1 MASAMNCNW
10 SNRPSTVNQLLEMTR
25 IIEYFLQPGDVAF
38 GGSQMRLCTVLGS
51 CVALVFWHPQRLL
64 GGMCHFMLP
73 RRGGH
78 GAGHLNG
85 RYATEALMLLFECV
99 HQAGARPEQFEVSLF
114 GGADMFPGVE
124 RGDAIGI
131 GQQNVNAARRL
142 IQDHKLQ
149 CRAYHV
155 GGRGYRHLV
164 FDVST
169 GRLQLNHADSVRKV
183 FESPKSNV

>member
-1 MASAMNCNW
+1 
-10 SNRPSTVNQLLEMTR
+10 MTR
-25 IIEYFLQPGDVAF
+25 VVEYFLQPGEVAF
-38 GGSQMRLCTVLGS
+38 GGRQMRLGTVLGS

-73 RRGGH
+73 SRGRH
-78 GAGHLNG
+78 IVGHLNG
-85 RYATEALMLLFECV
+85 RYATDALMLLFECI
-99 HQAGARPEQFEVSLF
+99 HQARARPEQFEVSIF
-114 GGADMFPGVE
+114 GGADMFPGVK

-131 GQQNVNAARRL
+131 GQQNVTAARRL
-142 IQDHKLQ
+142 IQDHGLQ
-149 CRAYHV
+149 CRVYHV
-155 GGRGYRHLV
+155 GGRGYRHLL